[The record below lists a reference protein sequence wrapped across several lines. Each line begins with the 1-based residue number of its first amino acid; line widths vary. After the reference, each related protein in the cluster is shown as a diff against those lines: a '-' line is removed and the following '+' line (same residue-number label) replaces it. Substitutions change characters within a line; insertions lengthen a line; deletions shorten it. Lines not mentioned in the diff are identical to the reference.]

1 MRQMQKNDEFLK
13 GVFKVPASILPL
25 QNLGEIAFIMN
36 QPNAAF
42 CLLDM
47 CTKLYKHID
56 STNLAKFKAL
66 TLLGSLLDR
75 AGSTNEMQMI
85 HKSIFKALEDVNCFE
100 RVFATR
106 NYGYLLAGKDATRLE
121 G

>member
-1 MRQMQKNDEFLK
+1 MD
-13 GVFKVPASILPL
+13 
-25 QNLGEIAFIMN
+25 

-56 STNLAKFKAL
+56 PTNLSKFKAL

-75 AGSTNEMQMI
+75 AGSTNEMQMV
-85 HKSIFKALEDVNCFE
+85 HKSVFKALEDVSCFE

-106 NYGYLLAGKDATRLE
+106 NYGYLLAAKEATRLE
-121 G
+121 GKDYIKKADEMAKEFPYWAERRMFLFVPAL